1 MARKT
6 KEELNSIQNKF
17 NVDRLWSWSRYNCYK
32 NSTYEYFLKYVKRE
46 KPTRESIYAV
56 MGGLTHDILE
66 KFYKGKITYEDMID
80 EYNNALL
87 KVNLMNL
94 KYNRSD
100 EQQNEKIAKKYEACL
115 EHFFKHHIPIREKL
129 VSEGF
134 LLIEVGKYMFQ
145 GYFDLIYKDKD
156 GNFVIVDW
164 KTSTIYTGKK
174 IDKEKGQLVLYAEAL
189 RQKGIPLN
197 KIKIKWNFMKY
208 LSITYPQKNGKTR
221 TTHAERHSWVRKIKN
236 NAKMW
241 LKDLKKYT
249 DKEIRD
255 MLNYSLEFNTIE
267 NLPKEIQDKYIFS
280 DCYVEVPFTEKDIKE
295 LKQDIIKT
303 LDEIVV
309 KEKEYQKIKDDM
321 IFDEKIKDDQSYYFA
336 NLCCYNA
343 KQHKPYGRY
352 LDKQEQFIN
361 DMYKTDKNEEDD
373 DMSWMREIG
382 LI

>member
-6 KEELNSIQNKF
+6 KKELNSIKNKF
-17 NVDRLWSWSRYNCYK
+17 NIDRLWSWSRYNCYK
-32 NSTYEYFLKYVKRE
+32 NSTYEYFLKYVKQE
-46 KPTRESIYAV
+46 KPARESIYAI

-66 KFYKGKITYEDMID
+66 KFYKGEIEYEDMID

-100 EQQNEKIAKKYEACL
+100 EQQNERIAKKYEACL
-115 EHFFKHHIPIREKL
+115 EHFFKYHIPIKEKL
-129 VSEGF
+129 VTEDF
-134 LLIEVGKYMFQ
+134 LLVKVGKYVFQ
-145 GYFDLIYKDKD
+145 GYFDLIYRDKD

-189 RQKGIPLN
+189 RQRGIPLN

-208 LSITYPQKNGKTR
+208 INITYPQKNGKIR
-221 TTHAERHSWVRKIKN
+221 TIYAERHAWVRKIRN

-241 LKDLKKYT
+241 LKNLKTYT

-267 NLPKEIQDKYIFS
+267 NLPKEIQEKYTFN
-280 DCYVEVPFTEKDIKE
+280 DCYVEIPFTIDDINN
-295 LKQDIIKT
+295 LKQDIVKT
-303 LDEIVV
+303 LDEIVQ
-309 KEKEYQKIKDDM
+309 KEEEYRKTKDDM
-321 IFDEKIKDDQSYYFA
+321 VFDEEIQDSQSYYFA

-352 LDKQEQFIN
+352 LDEQEQFIN
-361 DMYKTDKNEEDD
+361 DMYKTNKNEED
-373 DMSWMREIG
+373 DMSWMREVG